1 MSMKILIGLIV
12 ATFVGAVT
20 GMLALILAAFGAIY
34 GAIGGEILDHLPYLK
49 HAIPNGFYYLANYIS
64 PDAAEKAKIALQGNL
79 DKVGAVMGFLGGFFK
94 ASLSCKKDD
103 KKEMAKKIY

>member
-1 MSMKILIGLIV
+1 MKILIGMIV
-12 ATFVGAVT
+12 AAFFAVVTGTFV
-20 GMLALILAAFGAIY
+20 LIFSAFGAIL

-64 PDAAEKAKIALQGNL
+64 PDAAEKAKIALLGNL

-103 KKEMAKKIY
+103 KKVEGG